1 LISKQ
6 SGLISK
12 QRFENILPRIA
23 KPCRAMPRLPSYAKT
38 YYAYLGK

>member
-12 QRFENILPRIA
+12 QRFENLLPRIA
-23 KPCRAMPRLPSYAKT
+23 KLCRAMPSLSSLSRFTMLI
-38 YYAYLGK
+38 